1 MVRRYHIDLYATA
14 AKMRL
19 LQRKTQETI
28 QDRKSRDAE
37 ALPLAERLLPQRI
50 ASRFTFPFK
59 DNLSSYL
66 GEHNPLA
73 ETADP
78 AKDTVWLFDNTAY
91 RPVHFYPHA
100 PQPWQAEFV
109 AAYFVKD
116 SGKDVSK
123 WVADIADKIGLGKKG
138 EDREEGE
145 KVIAQRLTLFA
156 QTIQPAR
163 SVNVKFPD
171 AGMRKLGPGSRNAIS
186 SQIVGVEGSFKN
198 GDSVGIGAVPREVAP
213 YGEMITRF
221 AEPEGWAVI
230 SGYYT
235 QVNKRLQATLLTYHS
250 DIDDSIK
257 ITLTPSPLGLLSS
270 TFVST
275 PTPISGMPELYA
287 HIHKLLSPTWFYL
300 SASPYNLY
308 PFLRTFLHAHYPP
321 GTLILRDASFQNL
334 SFSGF
339 LLASLTQGTE
349 QYKNSRVEKIHTW
362 LPRRKVLCVGD
373 STQSDPEVY
382 GDMWRRFGSAW
393 IRKIFIRKVVG
404 VAGME
409 EGGEKNGEGRFE
421 KAFRGVPR
429 EVWRVFE
436 DPAELEGE
444 VEALVGM

>member
-1 MVRRYHIDLYATA
+1 MPLR
-14 AKMRL
+14 
-19 LQRKTQETI
+19 RKTQETI

-37 ALPLAERLLPQRI
+37 ALPLAERLLPQGI
-50 ASRFTFPFK
+50 ASRFAIPFK
-59 DNLSSYL
+59 DNLGSYL

-73 ETADP
+73 EAADP
-78 AKDTVWLFDNTAY
+78 AKDTVWLFDSTAY

-138 EDREEGE
+138 EDRAEGE
-145 KVIAQRLTLFA
+145 KIIAQRLRLFA

-163 SVNVKFPD
+163 FVNVSFPG
-171 AGMRKLGPGSRNAIS
+171 AGVRKLGPGSRNAIS
-186 SQIVGVEGSFKN
+186 SQIVGTNGEYKD
-198 GDSVGIGAVPREVAP
+198 GDSVGIGAVPKEITP
-213 YGEMITRF
+213 HGEMITRF

-235 QVNKRLQATLLTYHS
+235 HRTYSGTHLLTYCP

-287 HIHKLLSPTWFYL
+287 HISHLLSPTWFYL

-308 PFLRTFLHAHYPP
+308 PFLRTFLHTHYPP

-349 QYKNSRVEKIHTW
+349 EYKNSRVEKIHTW

-382 GDMWRRFGSAW
+382 GAMWRRFGGRW

-429 EVWRVFE
+429 GVWKVFV
-436 DPAELEGE
+436 DPEELERE
-444 VEALVGM
+444 VEGLVGM